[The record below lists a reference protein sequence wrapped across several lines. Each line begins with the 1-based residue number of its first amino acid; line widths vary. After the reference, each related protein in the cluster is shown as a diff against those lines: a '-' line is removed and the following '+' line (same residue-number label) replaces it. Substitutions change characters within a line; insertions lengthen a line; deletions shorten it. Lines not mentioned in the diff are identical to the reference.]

1 MGLSS
6 GRWGSVEIVRGQSRV
21 SGGSVVLSG
30 SLWGSV
36 GRSGAHW
43 ESVRSVYAPE
53 KYDVIF
59 SRIRYH
65 IYEKSGVAYPISH
78 NYPRIK
84 VDSYDPFPLEKYLTF
99 RNVITLIKLVF
110 NKDKNNYYYN
120 IFLEEATD
128 FHDKQN
134 LKNDNCL
141 AVISLDVD
149 LNKDENYYPQD
160 LLKEY

>member
-1 MGLSS
+1 M
-6 GRWGSVEIVRGQSRV
+6 
-21 SGGSVVLSG
+21 
-30 SLWGSV
+30 
-36 GRSGAHW
+36 
-43 ESVRSVYAPE
+43 
-53 KYDVIF
+53 
-59 SRIRYH
+59 
-65 IYEKSGVAYPISH
+65 
-78 NYPRIK
+78 
-84 VDSYDPFPLEKYLTF
+84 TF